1 MKTDKLKY
9 KRVLLKLSGEILS
22 GNEDSIFSQKA
33 LKTLVDD
40 IVKIHRMGADVA
52 IVIGAGNIIRGKQ
65 LVEKLSIDRVKA
77 DYTGMLAT
85 VINGMVLQDMLEQ
98 NDCRT
103 RMMTAINMSQVAE
116 PFIRRK
122 AISHLNKNR
131 IIIFTGGTGNPFFTT
146 DTASVLRAVEIDA
159 DVVLKGTKV
168 DGVFNKDPVTD
179 KSAKKF
185 NKIEYSN
192 VIKDE
197 LRVMDMTAI
206 SLSKENNIP
215 IIVFNIMKEGNLVGI
230 LEGKEIGTLVS

>member
-1 MKTDKLKY
+1 MKY

-22 GNEDSIFSQKA
+22 GNEEGIFSKKA
-33 LKTLVDD
+33 LKTLVED

-185 NKIEYSN
+185 NRIEYSN

>member
-22 GNEDSIFSQKA
+22 GNEEGIFSKKA
-33 LKTLVDD
+33 LKTLVED

-185 NKIEYSN
+185 NRIEYSN

>member
-22 GNEDSIFSQKA
+22 GNEDGIFSQKA
-33 LKTLVDD
+33 LKTLVED

-52 IVIGAGNIIRGKQ
+52 IVIGAGNIIRGKE

>member
-1 MKTDKLKY
+1 MKY

-22 GNEDSIFSQKA
+22 GNEDGIFSQKA
-33 LKTLVDD
+33 LKTLVED

-52 IVIGAGNIIRGKQ
+52 IVIGAGNIIRGKE